1 MTEEKKN
8 NKGFWLALAAVAL
21 IAAAG
26 AALLFGKETPEGS
39 SSALPESSGM
49 ETRLTEEGGTVPAA
63 SSGTAAASLL
73 QTETFWPADTHEAGA
88 KSANAGRNATPEDPQ
103 LPGYYFDLAA
113 TDELYGLFAAENTN
127 NTDPVSPYRSI
138 GAESKIACDALST
151 RFAAGELS
159 AEDLKEAVKAVQT
172 VWPDESGI
180 LTHHLRQVS
189 AAAYRFAGTDMG
201 IVKERILLGNLSGRH
216 YLFLQVYVNKEE
228 NAVHVYMVNG
238 MLD

>member
-1 MTEEKKN
+1 MKEEKTKN
-8 NKGFWLALAAVAL
+8 RGFWIALAAIAL
-21 IAAAG
+21 IMAAG
-26 AALLFGKETPEGS
+26 AALLFGKEKPEGS
-39 SSALPESSGM
+39 SA
-49 ETRLTEEGGTVPAA
+49 AA
-63 SSGTAAASLL
+63 SGTGQEPGRSAESEESPGAAGRETAASLL
-73 QTETFWPADTHEAGA
+73 QEETFWPADSRKAGE
-88 KSANAGRNATPEDPQ
+88 KSANAGRNAPPEDPQ
-103 LPGYYFDLAA
+103 LPGYFFDLAA

-127 NTDPVSPYRSI
+127 NTDPASPFRSI
-138 GAESKIACDALST
+138 GAASKVTCDALST

-216 YLFLQVYVNKEE
+216 YLFLQVYVNREE
-228 NAVHVYMVNG
+228 KAVHVYMVNG